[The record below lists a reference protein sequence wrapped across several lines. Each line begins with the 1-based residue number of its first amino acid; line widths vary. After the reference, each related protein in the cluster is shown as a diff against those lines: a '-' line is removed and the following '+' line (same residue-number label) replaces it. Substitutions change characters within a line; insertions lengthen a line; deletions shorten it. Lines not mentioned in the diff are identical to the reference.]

1 MKYLLTTL
9 MLLSTVAVADNSYNP
24 DDWALPTPQINYD
37 IHGDKIDRLI
47 HDSAYENNS
56 LKQEIARAEES
67 LQSSITAYNRDI
79 FRFVNY
85 DLQDVKSGAIYLAN
99 LNKQLLDEAVQRYLA
114 AAASV
119 GYEGIGIKSALYLYG
134 RHPAFDSFGPLFQD
148 VMDAEASY
156 VAAVDQA
163 NYWETVQYNIYAPAP
178 F

>member
-1 MKYLLTTL
+1 MKILLPILVLFSAT
-9 MLLSTVAVADNSYNP
+9 SFANNDYNP
-24 DDWALPTPQINYD
+24 DDYRLPNPDINYD
-37 IHGDKIDRLI
+37 INGDKIDRLI
-47 HDSAYENNS
+47 HDSAYDGNS
-56 LKQEIARAEES
+56 LEQEIVRAEES
-67 LQSSITAYNRDI
+67 LQSSIAAYNRDI

-99 LNKQLLDEAVQRYLA
+99 LNKQLLDQSVQRYLD

-119 GYEGIGIKSALYLYG
+119 GYAGIGIKSALYLYG
-134 RHPAFDSFGPLFQD
+134 RHPAFDSFGPLYQN

-156 VAAVDQA
+156 VAAVQRA